1 MFMCIS
7 VLLYA
12 CVYWAIFENLKRN
25 GRTWESKAFRE
36 KCVYVFFLL
45 EESMRDAA
53 SILCT
58 CFGGDL
64 ICNCW
69 ETWWARSSN
78 LEWNLIFLFF
88 NKVIPRY

>member
-1 MFMCIS
+1 MGVEGVSREMRIFF
-7 VLLYA
+7 VLL
-12 CVYWAIFENLKRN
+12 
-25 GRTWESKAFRE
+25 G
-36 KCVYVFFLL
+36 
-45 EESMRDAA
+45 ESMRDAA

-88 NKVIPRY
+88 TKLSHGTNYIRTHSSSKLGHV